1 MVPVVLLLLLIGA
14 EPESG
19 ALSEPFCKDGDSFQ
33 APVNISYNNETDGFS
48 VYISTCEL
56 EVTNNL
62 QNFTCRWMG
71 RPCYAQCSGGNASLV
86 NLTDPNYVCLHDKC
100 AGFYLHGSN
109 LSCVTTICT
118 EENIIALLHENYN
131 QNATVEDLK
140 RTLNVKR
147 ICSNN
152 FDEMK
157 LVDFYT
163 GVENHIIHNVIR
175 DTSITTSPVEH
186 DLVDIV
192 MTITRVNGS
201 TQDNF
206 INATSQMVVP
216 GHNPVETLIPLEA
229 FQNTSEDRQKAAVV
243 HYVSPQQFTVS
254 QDVDLVS
261 SVVRVELLDKPPTP
275 LKTLLSMTFTVDVC
289 DWVEPNNYSKELNT
303 TYNLSCQYYDELT
316 HQTGLRWS
324 SRGCEM
330 KILNSE
336 NHSSLLVQCQCD
348 HMTPFAVLLIPGL
361 EEHLGE
367 HWSILSYLSYI
378 GCGLSAFFCS
388 ISIFT
393 YFILRKSWKDTSS
406 EIHISLSGALLLLN
420 FTFLMNQ
427 WAAHQNPVAVCVCV
441 AVVIEYA
448 LLCSFTWMAIEALHL
463 YLMLIRVFNVYY
475 ARYMLK
481 LSLIGWGVPAVVVGL
496 SMVVKLDDGSIAY
509 GLVGTEDSTN
519 KYCWIRSKVF
529 AYTLNLTF
537 FSLVFLMNTGVLVI
551 VSWRILRLQRGG
563 GVAGSRAGAGT
574 GLSCGSVLI
583 VLGLTCLLGS
593 SWGLA
598 FLSYGHTN
606 LVALYLFCI
615 LNSLQGL
622 FLFLWVYGTG
632 RKRRREQQGASS
644 SSFSNKTT

>member
-519 KYCWIRSKVF
+519 K
-529 AYTLNLTF
+529 
-537 FSLVFLMNTGVLVI
+537 
-551 VSWRILRLQRGG
+551 
-563 GVAGSRAGAGT
+563 
-574 GLSCGSVLI
+574 
-583 VLGLTCLLGS
+583 
-593 SWGLA
+593 
-598 FLSYGHTN
+598 
-606 LVALYLFCI
+606 
-615 LNSLQGL
+615 
-622 FLFLWVYGTG
+622 
-632 RKRRREQQGASS
+632 
-644 SSFSNKTT
+644 